1 MGRTTMDGTQTQ
13 FSSKLSVNPKL
24 WDTKGGHITRRN
36 SAALETNRL
45 LDKIRVSIDRHYQG
59 IMYCDNF

>member
-13 FSSKLSVNPKL
+13 FSNKLSVNSKL

-45 LDKIRVSIDRHYQG
+45 LDKKRVNI
-59 IMYCDNF
+59 N

>member
-13 FSSKLSVNPKL
+13 FSNKLSVNPKL

-45 LDKIRVSIDRHYQG
+45 LDKKRVNI
-59 IMYCDNF
+59 N

>member
-13 FSSKLSVNPKL
+13 FSNKLSVNPK
-24 WDTKGGHITRRN
+24 KGGHITRRN

-45 LDKIRVSIDRHYQG
+45 LDKKRVNI
-59 IMYCDNF
+59 N